1 MFAHQ
6 TWLFLVIMLIFLITD
21 VDMIENL
28 AVLGNFVVTKKFVH
42 FLLSLTKKDHSSI
55 AHRITKKRDLP
66 KIDSV

>member
-1 MFAHQ
+1 
-6 TWLFLVIMLIFLITD
+6 MLIFLITD

-28 AVLGNFVVTKKFVH
+28 AMLGNFVETEKFVH

>member
-1 MFAHQ
+1 
-6 TWLFLVIMLIFLITD
+6 MLIFLITD

-28 AVLGNFVVTKKFVH
+28 AMLGNLEVTEKFIH

>member
-1 MFAHQ
+1 MFVHQ
-6 TWLFLVIMLIFLITD
+6 SSVFLAIMLIFLITD
-21 VDMIENL
+21 MIENL
-28 AVLGNFVVTKKFVH
+28 AMLGNFVVTEKFVH

>member
-1 MFAHQ
+1 MFTKARF
-6 TWLFLVIMLIFLITD
+6 FLAIMLIFLITD

-28 AVLGNFVVTKKFVH
+28 AMSGNFVVVTEKFVH

>member
-1 MFAHQ
+1 
-6 TWLFLVIMLIFLITD
+6 MLIFLITD

-28 AVLGNFVVTKKFVH
+28 AMLGNLELTEKFIR

-55 AHRITKKRDLP
+55 AHRITKKKDLP

>member
-1 MFAHQ
+1 
-6 TWLFLVIMLIFLITD
+6 MLIFLITD

-28 AVLGNFVVTKKFVH
+28 AMLGNLELTEKFIR

-55 AHRITKKRDLP
+55 ALQNNKKRDLP